1 MELMNEEDPQMLQ
14 QQADQA
20 AIKANRGGTPDRTFT
35 PGSTISNPML
45 KSAAQ
50 MKDFSKF
57 NNIAQYTPPPT
68 AMLSSEQSA
77 KMDTDNDGDI
87 DGGDLKTLRNN
98 K

>member
-14 QQADQA
+14 QQADEA

-50 MKDFSKF
+50 MKDFNKF
-57 NNIAQYTPPPT
+57 NSIAMKLDSDEFEMLDGKPGKSSADFAEYKKQQYK
-68 AMLSSEQSA
+68 E
-77 KMDTDNDGDI
+77 N
-87 DGGDLKTLRNN
+87 
-98 K
+98 